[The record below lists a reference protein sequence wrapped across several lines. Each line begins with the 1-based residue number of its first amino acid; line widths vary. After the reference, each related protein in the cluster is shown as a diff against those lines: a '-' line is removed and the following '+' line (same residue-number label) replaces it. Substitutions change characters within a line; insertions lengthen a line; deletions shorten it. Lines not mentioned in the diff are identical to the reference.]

1 MSKSLSA
8 TRERAPT
15 IACSGSAPEDQV
27 EFRVPTPIASGGAR
41 LSPPHGA
48 PRRVAAAPPMTSNLG
63 EPVGVFSWERDF
75 LLALAADVL
84 EEFVELH
91 DEEAE

>member
-8 TRERAPT
+8 TREHAPT
-15 IACSGSAPEDQV
+15 LACSGSAPEDHV
-27 EFRVPTPIASGGAR
+27 EFRVSALIASGAAWP
-41 LSPPHGA
+41 SPPHHA
-48 PRRVAAAPPMTSNLG
+48 PRRVAAAPPLTSNLG

-91 DEEAE
+91 DEKAD

>member
-1 MSKSLSA
+1 
-8 TRERAPT
+8 
-15 IACSGSAPEDQV
+15 
-27 EFRVPTPIASGGAR
+27 
-41 LSPPHGA
+41 
-48 PRRVAAAPPMTSNLG
+48 MTSNLG

-91 DEEAE
+91 DEKAE

>member
-15 IACSGSAPEDQV
+15 IACSGGATEDHV
-27 EFRVPTPIASGGAR
+27 EFQVSTPTAPGGAR
-41 LSPPHGA
+41 PSPPHRA
-48 PRRVAAAPPMTSNLG
+48 LRRVAAAPPMTSNLG

-84 EEFVELH
+84 EEFVEPH
-91 DEEAE
+91 DEKAE

>member
-15 IACSGSAPEDQV
+15 MACSGSAPEDQV
-27 EFRVPTPIASGGAR
+27 EFRASTRIASGGVR
-41 LSPPHGA
+41 PLPPQRA
-48 PRRVAAAPPMTSNLG
+48 PRRVAATPPMTSNLG
-63 EPVGVFSWERDF
+63 ELVGVFSWERDF
-75 LLALAADVL
+75 LLALAAGVL
-84 EEFVELH
+84 EEFVEPH

>member
-15 IACSGSAPEDQV
+15 LACSGSAPEDQV
-27 EFRVPTPIASGGAR
+27 EFRESVPVVSVAPR
-41 LSPPHGA
+41 RSPSHGA
-48 PRRVAAAPPMTSNLG
+48 PRRGAVAPRMTSNLG
-63 EPVGVFSWERDF
+63 EPVGVFCWERDF

-84 EEFVELH
+84 EEFVEPH

>member
-8 TRERAPT
+8 MRERAPT
-15 IACSGSAPEDQV
+15 SACSGSAPADQV
-27 EFRVPTPIASGGAR
+27 EFRVSTPIASGGGR
-41 LSPPHGA
+41 PSPPHGA

-84 EEFVELH
+84 EEFVEPD

>member
-15 IACSGSAPEDQV
+15 TACSGSAPEDQV

-41 LSPPHGA
+41 PSPPQRA
-48 PRRVAAAPPMTSNLG
+48 PRRVVAAPPMTSNLG
-63 EPVGVFSWERDF
+63 EPVGVFCWERDF

-84 EEFVELH
+84 EEIVEPH

>member
-27 EFRVPTPIASGGAR
+27 EFRVPTPIASGGPPPP
-41 LSPPHGA
+41 PPHHA

-84 EEFVELH
+84 EEFLESH
-91 DEEAE
+91 DEKAE

>member
-15 IACSGSAPEDQV
+15 SACSGSAPEDRV
-27 EFRVPTPIASGGAR
+27 EFRVSTPAACGAAPP
-41 LSPPHGA
+41 SPSLGA

-75 LLALAADVL
+75 LLALASDVL

-91 DEEAE
+91 DEKAE

>member
-15 IACSGSAPEDQV
+15 PACSGSAPEDQV
-27 EFRVPTPIASGGAR
+27 EFRVSTPVASGAAA
-41 LSPPHGA
+41 PPSLGA

-63 EPVGVFSWERDF
+63 EPVGVFCWERDF

-84 EEFVELH
+84 EEFVEPH
-91 DEEAE
+91 DEKAE